1 MYFIGQDLFPEFPTA
16 TIQDVVDFLHWKE
29 EVGLDI
35 ETSKNGKYNS
45 KVYQGGLD
53 PYMSRIVMLQIGDL
67 ETRFVID
74 TRCTDITPIL
84 PFFESHITWVGH
96 NLKFEYKH
104 LLHQYKVRLGRIYDT
119 MLAESRLF
127 AGLINGLS
135 LEDLAYKYNLAEKK
149 QQKTLFDLDEDGF
162 DPDKIQLDKSTRMGF
177 VNIGDRPFTISQV
190 KYGEEDII
198 LPLKIKKIQESNS
211 YFPKSLIALEN
222 EFALVLGDTELNG
235 MPLHQQKWM
244 EIYEENFKLFQEK
257 QYELDKWLIDNFPQF
272 SRPNLF
278 GEWETTIMWSS
289 PSQVLK
295 LFHAFGMF
303 PEEFSKYK
311 KQVMPSV
318 GKKACQALLTTSLT
332 SEQRKFVKDY
342 LEVSELHQAVTTYGK
357 EFLKHVHP
365 ITHRIHPN
373 FRQVLNTGRISC
385 TNPNLQSIPG
395 GRHREAFIETD
406 GWANINADYSSQ
418 EVVVLANK
426 SGDEAMVEFLL
437 NGDGDLHSFTATQI
451 FSKKNNDP
459 TLLVTKQSAE
469 ENPVHKE
476 MRQAAKIVNFLIPYG
491 GGAHGLATGLGIEVG
506 DAEEIMKLYY
516 SNFPGVESHFKDCH
530 ASWWGKGY
538 IVIDDK
544 TDARFYIPENERLHK
559 IESKIKSMYPPDF
572 WSLPLAERNSIEK
585 LVSGKVAELKAE
597 LNKQKARIDRLSQNY
612 PIQGTSGLITKMAG
626 ILIRREIKAADLWDK
641 LQITLF
647 VHDEIN
653 CRSKN
658 FANGP
663 AVVED
668 AMVKAGSYWCKLVPL
683 KAQAVVADYWKH

>member
-16 TIQDVVDFLHWKE
+16 TITDVVDFLHGKQ

-35 ETSKNGKYNS
+35 ETSKKGKYNS
-45 KVYQGGLD
+45 TVYQGGLD
-53 PYMSRIVMLQIGDL
+53 PYLSRVVMLQIGDL
-67 ETRFVID
+67 DTRFVID
-74 TRCTDITPIL
+74 TRCIDISPIL
-84 PFFESHITWVGH
+84 PFFESDILWVGH

-104 LLHQYKVRLGRIYDT
+104 LLHQYKVRLGRVYDT

-127 AGLINGLS
+127 AGLTNGLS

-149 QQKTLFDLDEDGF
+149 QQKTLFDLEEDGF

-177 VNIGDRPFTISQV
+177 VNIGDRPFTINQV

-198 LPLKIKKIQESNS
+198 LPLKIKKLQESNS
-211 YFPKSLIALEN
+211 YFPKSLVALEN
-222 EFALVLGDTELNG
+222 EFCLVLGDTELNG
-235 MPLHQQKWM
+235 MSLHQQKWM
-244 EIYEENFKLFQEK
+244 EIYDDNFKLFQDK
-257 QYELDKWLIDNFPQF
+257 QAELDKWLIDRFPQF
-272 SRPNLF
+272 TRINLF
-278 GEWETTIMWSS
+278 GEKEPTIMWSS
-289 PSQVLK
+289 PSQVLR
-295 LFHAFGMF
+295 LFHEFRMY

-332 SEQRKFVKDY
+332 AEQRKFVKDY
-342 LEVSELHQAVTTYGK
+342 LELSELHQAITTYGK
-357 EFLKHVHP
+357 DFLKYIHP
-365 ITHRIHPN
+365 VTRRIHPN

-406 GWANINADYSSQ
+406 GWENINADYSSQ

-426 SGDEAMVEFLL
+426 SGDEAMVDFLL

-459 TLLVTKQSAE
+459 SLLVTKASAE
-469 ENPVHKE
+469 ENPEHKE
-476 MRQAAKIVNFLIPYG
+476 MRKAAKTVNFLIPYG
-491 GGAHGLATGLGIEVG
+491 GGPQGLATGLGTEVG
-506 DAEEIMKLYY
+506 EAKEIIDLYFER
-516 SNFPGVESHFKDCH
+516 FPGVKAHFDDCH
-530 ASWWGKGY
+530 ASWWDKGY
-538 IVIDDK
+538 IVIDEK
-544 TDARFYIPENERLHK
+544 TDARFYIPETERLKK
-559 IESKIKSMYPPDF
+559 IKSKIKALYPPDF
-572 WSLPLAERNSIEK
+572 WSLPVIERMDIEERIADKVGELNS
-585 LVSGKVAELKAE
+585 ELK
-597 LNKQKARIDRLSQNY
+597 KQKARIDRLSQNY

-626 ILIRREIKAADLWDK
+626 ILIRRKIKEANLWDR

-653 CRSKN
+653 ARSKN
-658 FANGP
+658 FSNGP
-663 AVVED
+663 AVVEE